1 MFPNRNQNMFGL
13 IFVIICIWLALID
26 KCYIIRDPKYIF
38 VQQYVYLR
46 IENRKIFLL
55 FFGYTV
61 L

>member
-1 MFPNRNQNMFGL
+1 MFGL